1 MRLCRFLNIDFPPR
15 AYRGIRTVCK
25 QVVLENKLCV
35 IIPAYNVADTIGDV
49 VKGAFQH
56 VRTVMVADD
65 GSGDGTGENALAA
78 GAKVIFMDRNRGK
91 GHALKVLFKE
101 AAKQGCTVVISMD
114 GDGQHNP
121 DEIPGLIHAHQKNPG
136 SIIVGSRMHSRENI
150 PRARY
155 NSMHVAR
162 FFISLA
168 ANQFIEDTQ
177 CGYRVYPL
185 ALIQRMA
192 LTQEKYV
199 TESEIL
205 IKAGDMGAAID
216 FVRIGAIYGEI
227 HSHFRPVL
235 DVTAI
240 TAYIISY
247 FPLKFFT
254 EAVIP
259 GKPYTYTKGNLRD
272 GIARYKLMDNL
283 FKVVTAV
290 IGIPMTVICL
300 VAYHGLSILLGDNF
314 SSIRMLGHGYYKI
327 TLAALFLPVILA
339 IIIFE
344 KLFSYIGI
352 ESRFVDGIIQ
362 KYYPHLWG

>member
-1 MRLCRFLNIDFPPR
+1 M
-15 AYRGIRTVCK
+15 
-25 QVVLENKLCV
+25 LEKVILKDTICV
-35 IIPAYNVADTIGDV
+35 IIPAYNVADTIGDM
-49 VKGAFQH
+49 VKGAMRY
-56 VRTVMVADD
+56 VRMVMVADD
-65 GSGDGTGENALAA
+65 GSGDGTGDVALSV
-78 GAKVIFMDRNRGK
+78 GADVISIQRNRGK
-91 GHALKVLFKE
+91 GNALKVLFKE
-101 AAKQGCTVVISMD
+101 AAKQGYTTVISMD

-121 DEIPGLIHAHQKNPG
+121 DEIPRLIHAHRENPG
-136 SIIVGSRMHSRENI
+136 NIVVGSRMHSRENI

-185 ALIQRMA
+185 ALIQQMV

-205 IKAGDMGAAID
+205 IKAGDMGIAID

-254 EAVIP
+254 EAVVP
-259 GKPYTYTKGNLRD
+259 GKLNTYTKGNLRD
-272 GIARYKLMDNL
+272 WIARHRLLDNL

-300 VAYHGLSILLGDNF
+300 LGYHGLPILLGDNF
-314 SSIRMLGHGYYKI
+314 VSMRTLGHGFYKI
-327 TLAALFLPVILA
+327 TLAALFLPVILVV
-339 IIIFE
+339 IIFE

-352 ESRFVDGIIQ
+352 KSRLVDGIIQ
-362 KYYPHLWG
+362 RFYPHLWGTN

>member
-1 MRLCRFLNIDFPPR
+1 MPNI
-15 AYRGIRTVCK
+15 K
-25 QVVLENKLCV
+25 KVVLKDNICV
-35 IIPAYNVADTIGDV
+35 IIPAYNVAETIGDV

-56 VRTVMVADD
+56 VRMVMVADD
-65 GSGDGTGENALAA
+65 GSGDGTGEHALSA
-78 GAKVIFMDRNRGK
+78 GANVIFIDRNRGK
-91 GHALKVLFKE
+91 GNALKLLFKE
-101 AAKQGCTVVISMD
+101 AAKQGYTAVISMD

-121 DEIPGLIHAHQKNPG
+121 DEIPRLVHAHKENPRN
-136 SIIVGSRMHSRENI
+136 IIVGSRMHSRENI
-150 PRARY
+150 PRARF
-155 NSMHVAR
+155 NAMHVAR

-185 ALIQRMA
+185 ALIQRMD

-205 IKAGDMGAAID
+205 IKAGDMGAVIEL
-216 FVRIGAIYGEI
+216 VRIGAIYGEI

-235 DVTAI
+235 DVSAI

-254 EAVIP
+254 EAVVP
-259 GKPYTYTKGNLRD
+259 GKRYTYTKGNLRD
-272 GIARYKLMDNL
+272 QIARHLLLDNL
-283 FKVVTAV
+283 YKVITIV

-300 VAYHGLSILLGDNF
+300 LGYHGLSILLGDNF
-314 SSIRMLGHGYYKI
+314 TSVRMLGHGFYKI
-327 TLAALFLPVILA
+327 TLAALLLPVILV

-352 ESRFVDGIIQ
+352 KSRLVDGIIQ
-362 KYYPHLWG
+362 RFYPHLWA

>member
-1 MRLCRFLNIDFPPR
+1 ME
-15 AYRGIRTVCK
+15 K
-25 QVVLENKLCV
+25 VVLEDSICV
-35 IIPAYNVADTIGDV
+35 VIPAYNVADTIGDV

-56 VRTVMVADD
+56 VREVIVADD
-65 GSGDGTGENALAA
+65 GSGDGTGEKALAA
-78 GAKVIFMDRNRGK
+78 GADVVFIRLNRGK
-91 GHALKVLFKE
+91 GHALKRLFKE
-101 AAKQGCTVVISMD
+101 AAKRGYSAVISMD

-121 DEIPGLIHAHQKNPG
+121 DEIPRLIHAHKENPEN
-136 SIIVGSRMHSRENI
+136 IIVGSRMHSRESI

-185 ALIQRMA
+185 ALIGRMA

-205 IKAGDMGAAID
+205 IKAGDMGAVID
-216 FVRIGAIYGEI
+216 FIRIGAIYGEI

-247 FPLKFFT
+247 FPLKFIT
-254 EAVIP
+254 EAVKP
-259 GKPYTYTKGNLRD
+259 GKPDTYTRGNLRD
-272 GIARYKLMDNL
+272 RIARHRLLDNQYK
-283 FKVVTAV
+283 VITAV
-290 IGIPMTVICL
+290 IGIPMTVLCL
-300 VAYHGLSILLGDNF
+300 LAYHGLLFPAGDNF
-314 SSIRMLGHGYYKI
+314 ASIRRLGHGFYKI
-327 TLAALFLPVILA
+327 TLASFLLPVLLA
-339 IIIFE
+339 IIIAE
-344 KLFSYIGI
+344 RLLSYVGI
-352 ESRFVDGIIQ
+352 KSRLVDGVIQ
-362 KYYPHLWG
+362 KFYPNLWAHHDYS

>member
-1 MRLCRFLNIDFPPR
+1 MLE
-15 AYRGIRTVCK
+15 K
-25 QVVLENKLCV
+25 VVLEDKICV
-35 IIPAYNVADTIGDV
+35 IIPAYNVANTIGNV
-49 VKGAFQH
+49 AEGAFQH
-56 VRTVMVADD
+56 VRMVMVVDD
-65 GSGDGTGENALAA
+65 GSGDGTGENALSA
-78 GAKVIFMDRNRGK
+78 GAKVIFIERNRGK
-91 GHALKVLFKE
+91 GNALKVLFKE
-101 AAKQGCTVVISMD
+101 AAKQGFTAVISMD
-114 GDGQHNP
+114 GDGQHDP
-121 DEIPGLIHAHQKNPG
+121 DEIPRLVHAHKENPG
-136 SIIVGSRMHSRENI
+136 NIIVGSRMHSRENI
-150 PRARY
+150 PRARF
-155 NSMHVAR
+155 NAMHVAR

-185 ALIQRMA
+185 SLIQRMA
-192 LTQEKYV
+192 LTQGKYV

-205 IKAGDMGAAID
+205 IKAGDMGIAID

-254 EAVIP
+254 EAVVP
-259 GKPYTYTKGNLRD
+259 GKLNTYTKGNLRD
-272 GIARYKLMDNL
+272 WIARHRLLDNL

-300 VAYHGLSILLGDNF
+300 LGYHGLPILLGDNF
-314 SSIRMLGHGYYKI
+314 VSMRTLGHGFYKI
-327 TLAALFLPVILA
+327 TLAALFLPVILVV
-339 IIIFE
+339 IIFE

-352 ESRFVDGIIQ
+352 KSRLVDGIIQ
-362 KYYPHLWG
+362 RFYPHLWGTN

>member
-1 MRLCRFLNIDFPPR
+1 M
-15 AYRGIRTVCK
+15 
-25 QVVLENKLCV
+25 LEKVILKDTICV
-35 IIPAYNVADTIGDV
+35 IIPAYNVADTIGDM
-49 VKGAFQH
+49 VKGAMRY
-56 VRTVMVADD
+56 VRMVMVADD
-65 GSGDGTGENALAA
+65 GSGDGTGDVALSV
-78 GAKVIFMDRNRGK
+78 GADVISIQRNRGK
-91 GHALKVLFKE
+91 GNALKVLFKE
-101 AAKQGCTVVISMD
+101 AAKQGYTTVISMD

-121 DEIPGLIHAHQKNPG
+121 DEIPRLIHAHRENPG
-136 SIIVGSRMHSRENI
+136 NIVVGSRMHSRENI

-185 ALIQRMA
+185 ALIQQMA

-205 IKAGDMGAAID
+205 IKAGDMGIAID

-254 EAVIP
+254 EAVVP
-259 GKPYTYTKGNLRD
+259 GKLNTYTKGNLRD
-272 GIARYKLMDNL
+272 WIARHRLLDNL

-300 VAYHGLSILLGDNF
+300 LGYHGLPILLGDNF
-314 SSIRMLGHGYYKI
+314 VSMRTLGHGFYKI
-327 TLAALFLPVILA
+327 TLAALFLPVILVV
-339 IIIFE
+339 IIFE

-352 ESRFVDGIIQ
+352 KSRLVDGIIQ
-362 KYYPHLWG
+362 RFYPHLWGTN

>member
-1 MRLCRFLNIDFPPR
+1 MKDTI
-15 AYRGIRTVCK
+15 
-25 QVVLENKLCV
+25 CV
-35 IIPAYNVADTIGDV
+35 IIPAYNVADTIGDM
-49 VKGAFQH
+49 VKGAMRY
-56 VRTVMVADD
+56 VRMVMVADD
-65 GSGDGTGENALAA
+65 GSGDGTGDVALSV
-78 GAKVIFMDRNRGK
+78 GADVISIQRNRGK
-91 GHALKVLFKE
+91 GNALKVLFKE
-101 AAKQGCTVVISMD
+101 AAKQGYTTVISMD

-121 DEIPGLIHAHQKNPG
+121 DEIPRLIHAHRENPG
-136 SIIVGSRMHSRENI
+136 NIVVGSRMHSRENI

-185 ALIQRMA
+185 ALIQQMA

-205 IKAGDMGAAID
+205 IKAGDMGIAID

-254 EAVIP
+254 EAVVP
-259 GKPYTYTKGNLRD
+259 GKLNTYTKGNLRD
-272 GIARYKLMDNL
+272 WIARHRLLDNL

-300 VAYHGLSILLGDNF
+300 LGYHGLPILLGDNF
-314 SSIRMLGHGYYKI
+314 VSMRTLGHGFYKI
-327 TLAALFLPVILA
+327 TLAALFLPVILVV
-339 IIIFE
+339 IIFE

-352 ESRFVDGIIQ
+352 KSRFVDGIIQ
-362 KYYPHLWG
+362 RFYPHLWGTN

>member
-1 MRLCRFLNIDFPPR
+1 LSLF
-15 AYRGIRTVCK
+15 K
-25 QVVLENKLCV
+25 KVVLEDKICV
-35 IIPAYNVADTIGDV
+35 IIPAYNVAETIGDV

-56 VRTVMVADD
+56 VRMVMVADD
-65 GSGDGTGENALAA
+65 GSGDGTGENARSA
-78 GAKVIFMDRNRGK
+78 GAKVIFIDRNQGK

-101 AAKQGCTVVISMD
+101 AVKQGYTAVISMD

-121 DEIPGLIHAHQKNPG
+121 DEIPRLIHAHKENPG
-136 SIIVGSRMHSRENI
+136 NIIVGSRMHSRENI

-205 IKAGDMGAAID
+205 IKAGDMGVAID

-254 EAVIP
+254 EAVVP

-272 GIARYKLMDNL
+272 WIARHKLMDNL
-283 FKVVTAV
+283 FKVITAV

-300 VAYHGLSILLGDNF
+300 MAYHGLSILLGDNF
-314 SSIRMLGHGYYKI
+314 ISVRMLGHGFYKI
-327 TLAALFLPVILA
+327 TLAALFLPVILV

-344 KLFSYIGI
+344 KLFSYFGI
-352 ESRFVDGIIQ
+352 KSRLVDGIIQ
-362 KYYPHLWG
+362 RFYPHLWG

>member
-1 MRLCRFLNIDFPPR
+1 MLE
-15 AYRGIRTVCK
+15 K
-25 QVVLENKLCV
+25 VVLEDKICV
-35 IIPAYNVADTIGDV
+35 IIPAYNVADSIGSV
-49 VKGAFQH
+49 VKGAYQH
-56 VRTVMVADD
+56 VRMVMVVDD
-65 GSGDGTGENALAA
+65 GSGDGTGKNALSA
-78 GAKVIFMDRNRGK
+78 GAKVLFIDKNRGK
-91 GHALKVLFKE
+91 GNALKVLFKE
-101 AAKQGCTVVISMD
+101 AAKQGFAAVISMD

-121 DEIPGLIHAHQKNPG
+121 DEIPRLIHAHKENSG
-136 SIIVGSRMHSRENI
+136 NIIVGSRMHSRENI
-150 PRARY
+150 PRARF
-155 NSMHVAR
+155 NAMHVAR

-205 IKAGDMGAAID
+205 IKAGDMGVTID

-235 DVTAI
+235 DVSAI

-254 EAVIP
+254 EAVVP

-272 GIARYKLMDNL
+272 WIARHKLLDNL
-283 FKVVTAV
+283 FKVITAV

-300 VAYHGLSILLGDNF
+300 IAYHGLSILLGDNF
-314 SSIRMLGHGYYKI
+314 ISVRKLGHGFYKI
-327 TLAALFLPVILA
+327 TLAALLLPVILVM
-339 IIIFE
+339 IICE
-344 KLFSYIGI
+344 KLLSYIGI
-352 ESRFVDGIIQ
+352 KSRVVDGFIQ
-362 KYYPHLWG
+362 RFYPHLWGDRYPGRYMKLDE

>member
-1 MRLCRFLNIDFPPR
+1 MLE
-15 AYRGIRTVCK
+15 K
-25 QVVLENKLCV
+25 VVLEDRICV
-35 IIPAYNVADTIGDV
+35 IIPAYNVADTIGEV
-49 VKGAFQH
+49 VQGAFQH
-56 VRTVMVADD
+56 VRTVMVVDD
-65 GSGDGTGENALAA
+65 GSGDGTGENALSA
-78 GAKVIFMDRNRGK
+78 GASVIIIDRNRGK
-91 GHALKVLFKE
+91 GNALKVLFKE
-101 AAKQGCTVVISMD
+101 AAKQGYTTVISMD

-121 DEIPGLIHAHQKNPG
+121 DEIPRLIHAHKANPG
-136 SIIVGSRMHSRENI
+136 SIVVGSRMHSRENI

-185 ALIQRMA
+185 ALIQHMA

-205 IKAGDMGAAID
+205 IKAGDMGVAID

-259 GKPYTYTKGNLRD
+259 GKPNTYTKDNLRD
-272 GIARYKLMDNL
+272 WIARHRLLDNL
-283 FKVVTAV
+283 FKVVTAA

-300 VAYHGLSILLGDNF
+300 PAYHGLSILLGDNF
-314 SSIRMLGHGYYKI
+314 MSVRILEHGFYKI
-327 TLAALFLPVILA
+327 TLAALFLPVILVV
-339 IIIFE
+339 IIFE

-352 ESRFVDGIIQ
+352 KSRLVDRIIQ
-362 KYYPHLWG
+362 RFYPHLWGTN

>member
-1 MRLCRFLNIDFPPR
+1 M
-15 AYRGIRTVCK
+15 
-25 QVVLENKLCV
+25 LEKVILKDTICV
-35 IIPAYNVADTIGDV
+35 IIPAYNVADTIGDM
-49 VKGAFQH
+49 VKGAMRY
-56 VRTVMVADD
+56 VRMVMVADD
-65 GSGDGTGENALAA
+65 GSGDGTGDVALSV
-78 GAKVIFMDRNRGK
+78 GADVISIQRNRGK
-91 GHALKVLFKE
+91 GNALKVLFKE
-101 AAKQGCTVVISMD
+101 AAKQGYTTVISMD

-121 DEIPGLIHAHQKNPG
+121 DEIPRLIHAHRENPG
-136 SIIVGSRMHSRENI
+136 NIVVGSRMHSRENI

-185 ALIQRMA
+185 ALIQQMA

-205 IKAGDMGAAID
+205 IKAGDMGIAID

-254 EAVIP
+254 EAVVP
-259 GKPYTYTKGNLRD
+259 GKLNTYTKGNLRD
-272 GIARYKLMDNL
+272 WIARHRLLDNL

-300 VAYHGLSILLGDNF
+300 LGYHGLPILLGDNF
-314 SSIRMLGHGYYKI
+314 VSMRTLGHGFYKI
-327 TLAALFLPVILA
+327 TLAALFLPVILVV
-339 IIIFE
+339 IIFE

-352 ESRFVDGIIQ
+352 KSRFVDGIIQ
-362 KYYPHLWG
+362 RFYPHLWGTN

>member
-1 MRLCRFLNIDFPPR
+1 
-15 AYRGIRTVCK
+15 
-25 QVVLENKLCV
+25 LENHICAV
-35 IIPAYNVADTIGDV
+35 IPAYNVADTIGDV
-49 VKGAFQH
+49 VQGARRY
-56 VRTVMVADD
+56 VGMVMVADD
-65 GSGDGTGENALAA
+65 GSVDGTGQVALAA
-78 GAKVIFMDRNRGK
+78 GADVIFIGRNRGK
-91 GHALKVLFKE
+91 GHALKLLFRK
-101 AAKQGCTVVISMD
+101 AARQGFTAVISMD

-121 DEIPGLIHAHQKNPG
+121 DEIPGLVHAHMKNRG
-136 SIIVGSRMHSRENI
+136 SIIVGSRMHSRKNI

-185 ALIQRMA
+185 DLIQRMA

-199 TESEIL
+199 AESEIL
-205 IKAGDMGAAID
+205 IKAGDMGAAIN

-227 HSHFRPVL
+227 RSHFRPVL

-247 FPLKFFT
+247 FPFKWFS
-254 EAVIP
+254 EAVVP
-259 GKPYTYTKGNLRD
+259 GKPNTYTKGNLRD
-272 GIARYKLMDNL
+272 RIARHVLMDNF
-283 FKVVTAV
+283 FKVITAV

-300 VAYHGLSILLGDNF
+300 AWYHGMSIVFADNF
-314 SSIRMLGHGYYKI
+314 SSIRKLGHGYYKI
-327 TLAALFLPVILA
+327 TLAALLLPVILG
-339 IIIFE
+339 ISILE

-352 ESRFVDGIIQ
+352 ESRFVDGVIQ
-362 KYYPHLWG
+362 KFYPHLWRPRQHNNR

>member
-1 MRLCRFLNIDFPPR
+1 MLEMVALND
-15 AYRGIRTVCK
+15 K
-25 QVVLENKLCV
+25 MCV

-49 VKGAFQH
+49 VKGALRH
-56 VRTVMVADD
+56 VRVVMVADD
-65 GSGDGTGENALAA
+65 GSRDGTGEKALSA
-78 GAKVIFMDRNRGK
+78 GAKVFFIHPNRGK
-91 GHALKVLFKE
+91 GNALKMLFKE
-101 AAKQGCTVVISMD
+101 AATQGFTTVISMD

-121 DEIPGLIHAHQKNPG
+121 EEIPRLVHAYTENPG
-136 SIIVGSRMHSRENI
+136 NIVVGSRMHAKENI

-155 NSMHVAR
+155 NAMHVAR

-205 IKAGDMGAAID
+205 IKAGDMGAAIE

-227 HSHFRPVL
+227 HSHFRAVL

-254 EAVIP
+254 EAVVP
-259 GKPYTYTKGNLRD
+259 GKACTYSKGNLRD
-272 GIARYKLMDNL
+272 LIAGHFLLDNL
-283 FKVVTAV
+283 YKVITVV
-290 IGIPMTVICL
+290 IGIPMTAVCL
-300 VAYHGLSILLGDNF
+300 LAYHGLSILLGDNF
-314 SSIRMLGHGYYKI
+314 VSVRKLGHGYYKI
-327 TLAALFLPVILA
+327 TLAALILPVILA
-339 IIIFE
+339 TIIFE
-344 KLFSYIGI
+344 KLLGYVGI
-352 ESRFVDGIIQ
+352 KLQLVDGFIQ
-362 KYYPHLWG
+362 KFYPHLWGTNT

>member
-1 MRLCRFLNIDFPPR
+1 LIYANPMLGK
-15 AYRGIRTVCK
+15 A
-25 QVVLENKLCV
+25 VLEDKICV
-35 IIPAYNVADTIGDV
+35 IIPAYNVAETIGAV
-49 VKGAFQH
+49 VKGAF
-56 VRTVMVADD
+56 RFAGMVMVADD
-65 GSGDGTGENALAA
+65 GSGDGSGEKARSA
-78 GAKVIFMDRNRGK
+78 GAKVIFINRNQGK
-91 GHALKVLFKE
+91 GNALKLLFKE
-101 AAKQGCTVVISMD
+101 AARQGFTTVISMD

-121 DEIPGLIHAHQKNPG
+121 NEIPRLIDAHRKNPDN
-136 SIIVGSRMHSRENI
+136 IIVGSRMHSRENI

-185 ALIQRMA
+185 ALIQRMV

-205 IKAGDMGAAID
+205 IKAGDMGATIT

-227 HSHFRPVL
+227 RSHFRPVL

-254 EAVIP
+254 EAVVP
-259 GKPYTYTKGNLRD
+259 GKANTYTKGNLRD
-272 GIARYKLMDNL
+272 RIARHLILDNL
-283 FKVVTAV
+283 YKVLTAV
-290 IGIPMTVICL
+290 IGVPMTVICL

-314 SSIRMLGHGYYKI
+314 SSIRKLGQGYYKI
-327 TLAALFLPVILA
+327 TLAALVLPLILL
-339 IIIFE
+339 IIIVE
-344 KLFSYIGI
+344 KLLGYIGI
-352 ESRFVDGIIQ
+352 KSRFVDGFIQ
-362 KYYPHLWG
+362 RFYPHLWGATPSPE

>member
-1 MRLCRFLNIDFPPR
+1 M
-15 AYRGIRTVCK
+15 
-25 QVVLENKLCV
+25 ENKICV

-56 VRTVMVADD
+56 VRTVIVADD
-65 GSGDGTGENALAA
+65 GSGDGTGKTALSA
-78 GAKVIFMDRNRGK
+78 GAKVIFIDRNRGK
-91 GHALKVLFKE
+91 GNALKVLFKE
-101 AAKQGCTVVISMD
+101 AVKLGYTAVISMD

-121 DEIPGLIHAHQKNPG
+121 DEIPRLLHAHKVNPG
-136 SIIVGSRMHSRENI
+136 NIIVGSRMHSRENI

-185 ALIQRMA
+185 ALIQRMS

-205 IKAGDMGAAID
+205 IKAGDMGVVID
-216 FVRIGAIYGEI
+216 FVRIGAIYGGI

-247 FPLKFFT
+247 FPLKFFS
-254 EAVIP
+254 EAVLP
-259 GKPYTYTKGNLRD
+259 GKSYTYTKGNLRD
-272 GIARYKLMDNL
+272 WIARHRLPDDL
-283 FKVVTAV
+283 FKVITAV

-300 VAYHGLSILLGDNF
+300 VGYHGLPILLGDNF
-314 SSIRMLGHGYYKI
+314 TSVRRLGHGFYKI
-327 TLAALFLPVILA
+327 TLASLLLPVLLV

-344 KLFSYIGI
+344 KLFAYIGI
-352 ESRFVDGIIQ
+352 KTRLVDGIIQ
-362 KYYPHLWG
+362 RCYPHLWDKVA